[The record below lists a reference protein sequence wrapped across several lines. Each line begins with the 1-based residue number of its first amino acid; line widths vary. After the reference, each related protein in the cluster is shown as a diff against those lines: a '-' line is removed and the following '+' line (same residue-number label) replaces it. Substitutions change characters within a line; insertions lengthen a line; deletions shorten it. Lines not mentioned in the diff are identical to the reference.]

1 MAEAKKTIVTLEV
14 AEYEMKRDF
23 ELEHAER
30 LLNYPNNG
38 GWKLPADS
46 TFDFSPENGI
56 TAKRT
61 SKTDTTAKQA

>member
-1 MAEAKKTIVTLEV
+1 MADAKKTLVTLEV
-14 AEYEMKRDF
+14 EDLQWKREFDI
-23 ELEHAER
+23 EHAER